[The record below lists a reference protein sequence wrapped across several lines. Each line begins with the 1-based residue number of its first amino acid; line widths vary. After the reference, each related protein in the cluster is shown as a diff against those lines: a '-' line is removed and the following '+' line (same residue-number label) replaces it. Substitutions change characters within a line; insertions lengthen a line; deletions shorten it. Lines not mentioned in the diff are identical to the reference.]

1 VVPLKFTKVVK
12 VCADEATVAAA
23 QNRKTAQAFF
33 QPLKFIPVISL
44 IEFFSQRTFLW
55 QDTYFSDG

>member
-1 VVPLKFTKVVK
+1 VK

-44 IEFFSQRTFLW
+44 IEFFSQQTFLW